1 MRETNSTLQA
11 TASIR
16 RLKYHTFFGRHF
28 RHRFCIVSRIVL
40 FFVFAKYVFISYLL
54 SFGIKCH
61 LHLVLP
67 KRTEQSFA
75 FEKCTKLFS
84 SVFSEHK
91 MEHAQCI
98 RWMIHMHSRFYVKC
112 WHFLL
117 GKKIRICLGPFVC
130 DNQCR
135 IFACR
140 SLPIVLLY
148 GIWFGNICEMAIGQ
162 FINLTE
168 SNRKSCP
175 YPIESRQHIF
185 FVCLGTARKKHG
197 KKYVQISKWW
207 TYECV

>member
-91 MEHAQCI
+91 MEHAQWI

-117 GKKIRICLGPFVC
+117 GKKNSHLSWSICLRQSVQNFRVS
-130 DNQCR
+130 
-135 IFACR
+135 IFAN
-140 SLPIVLLY
+140 SPL
-148 GIWFGNICEMAIGQ
+148 IWYLIRKHLRNGHWPVYQ
-162 FINLTE
+162 FDRIEPKILSI
-168 SNRKSCP
+168 SNWITATYIFRL
-175 YPIESRQHIF
+175 SRHS
-185 FVCLGTARKKHG
+185 KK
-197 KKYVQISKWW
+197 KKR
-207 TYECV
+207 